1 MTKNQPSLR
10 KAASNADLYADPSPP
25 QQLRHAYST
34 LSRSHTTAGPLPRR
48 ALADWEQKRH
58 QMSDKGRARHSIAT
72 PYPNLI
78 EDDDDFRPNRQM
90 QMQKQSPPPVPPKI
104 LEEVPGEGPTPAPV
118 LEFRDGQY
126 RLPAPKSASRP
137 APSHPWLPAQLP
149 PAVGPTSASA
159 APAPAPAPASAPA
172 PAPASAP
179 APAPAS
185 APAPA
190 PAPAPVR
197 REKEAPEQY
206 TKPFTD
212 FMTANPTVFHAVDA
226 VAKDLERDGYKKLSE
241 RDAWELRAG
250 GKYYVDRNG
259 TSLIAFAIG
268 DKYAAGN
275 GAAIVAG
282 HIDALTAK
290 LKPIP
295 KLRNKAGYVQLGVAP
310 YAGALS
316 DTWWD
321 RDLGIGGRVLVKE
334 HAKIVSKLVKLDW
347 PIARIP
353 TLAPH
358 FGAAAVGPF
367 NRETQMVPIIG
378 LDNSD
383 LGASSAAN
391 AEAEWK
397 SSPLGGEGA
406 FAATQPERLVKA
418 ISSELGITDYSTIV
432 NWELELFDV
441 QPATTGGLDREFIFA
456 GRIDDKLCSWA
467 AVQALLNS
475 NASLSGSSQ
484 IRIVALFDDEEV
496 GSLLRQGA
504 RGNFLPSIME
514 RIVEEFAETKTKNA
528 LARTYANSFLVSS
541 DVIHAVNPN
550 FLNAYLE
557 NHSPRLNVG
566 PAVSADSNAH
576 MTTDAVSTA
585 ILQRCVDADIGTR
598 KQDPKLQ
605 VFQIRNDS
613 RSGGTVG
620 PMLSAATGIRAID
633 CGIPQLSMHSIRATT
648 GSQDPGLGVF
658 AFQSFLERFE
668 EVDKEFK

>member
-1 MTKNQPSLR
+1 MTKNHPSLR
-10 KAASNADLYADPSPP
+10 KTVSHADLYADPSPP
-25 QQLRHAYST
+25 PQPREPG
-34 LSRSHTTAGPLPRR
+34 LSRTLTTLPSRPARRNEAGRPNGGNPYVRDVLIARSNPWSEVAPPRQRNADVR
-48 ALADWEQKRH
+48 ADIEQRTRRSTTLRDFH
-58 QMSDKGRARHSIAT
+58 RHSIAN
-72 PYPNLI
+72 PYDNLI
-78 EDDDDFRPNRQM
+78 DLDDVLEAPREQ
-90 QMQKQSPPPVPPKI
+90 QSPPPVPPKI
-104 LEEVPGEGPTPAPV
+104 PE
-118 LEFRDGQY
+118 
-126 RLPAPKSASRP
+126 
-137 APSHPWLPAQLP
+137 
-149 PAVGPTSASA
+149 
-159 APAPAPAPASAPA
+159 APASPSMQAEP
-172 PAPASAP
+172 
-179 APAPAS
+179 
-185 APAPA
+185 
-190 PAPAPVR
+190 R
-197 REKEAPEQY
+197 REREGPEIY

-226 VAKDLERDGYKKLSE
+226 VAKDLEKNGYKKLSE
-241 RDAWELRAG
+241 RDTWNLEKG

-259 TSLIAFAIG
+259 SSLIAFALG
-268 DKYAAGN
+268 KGYEVGN

-295 KLRNKAGYVQLGVAP
+295 KLRTKAGFVQLGVAP
-310 YAGALS
+310 YAGALNN
-316 DTWWD
+316 TWWD

-334 HAKIVSKLVKLDW
+334 NGKIVTKLVKLDW

-367 NRETQMVPIIG
+367 NKETNMVPIIG

-383 LGASSAAN
+383 IGAASSQ
-391 AEAEWK
+391 EEFK
-397 SSPLGGEGA
+397 PSILGGEGA
-406 FAATQPERLVKA
+406 FVATQPERLVRA
-418 ISSELGITDYSTIV
+418 ICKELSIQDYSSIV

-441 QPATTGGLDREFIFA
+441 QPATVGGIDKEFIFA

-467 AVQALLNS
+467 AIQALLNTS
-475 NASLSGSSQ
+475 ISSSSQ
-484 IRIVALFDDEEV
+484 IKMVALFDDEEV

-504 RGNFLPSIME
+504 RGNFLPTVVE
-514 RIVEEFAETKTKNA
+514 RIVDEFAAKGVRS
-528 LARTYANSFLVSS
+528 LVGRTYANSFLVSS
-541 DVIHAVNPN
+541 DVIHSVNPN

-566 PAVSADSNAH
+566 PAISADSNAH

-585 ILQRCVDADIGTR
+585 VLQRCVDTDIGVR

-620 PMLSAATGIRAID
+620 PMLSAQTGIRAID

-648 GSQDPGLGVF
+648 GSLDPGLGVF
-658 AFQSFLERFE
+658 AFQSFLENFE
-668 EVDKEFK
+668 KIDAEFKA

>member
-1 MTKNQPSLR
+1 MTRNHPPLR
-10 KAASNADLYADPSPP
+10 KTASNADLYSDPSPP
-25 QQLRHAYST
+25 PRPLRHAYST
-34 LSRSHTTAGPLPRR
+34 LSRAHTTASLSHRPRPDRPTER
-48 ALADWEQKRH
+48 AWSRQAVEDLRI
-58 QMSDKGRARHSIAT
+58 RHSIAT
-72 PYPNLI
+72 PSYNLI
-78 EDDDDFRPNRQM
+78 DIDEDIATAARQ
-90 QMQKQSPPPVPPKI
+90 QQNPPPVPPKI
-104 LEEVPGEGPTPAPV
+104 PEVPVQQPIETKAGPTI
-118 LEFRDGQY
+118 
-126 RLPAPKSASRP
+126 S
-137 APSHPWLPAQLP
+137 SHPWHP
-149 PAVGPTSASA
+149 VA
-159 APAPAPAPASAPA
+159 AKSKDDAA
-172 PAPASAP
+172 
-179 APAPAS
+179 
-185 APAPA
+185 
-190 PAPAPVR
+190 
-197 REKEAPEQY
+197 KY

-212 FMTANPTVFHAVDA
+212 WMTTNPTIFHAVDA
-226 VAKDLERDGYKKLSE
+226 VAKQLEEGGYKKLSE
-241 RDAWELRAG
+241 RDTWHLKAG
-250 GKYYVDRNG
+250 GKYYVARNG
-259 TSLIAFAIG
+259 TSLIAFAVG
-268 DKYAAGN
+268 EGYSSGN

-295 KLRNKAGYVQLGVAP
+295 KLRTKAGYVQLGVAP

-334 HAKIVSKLVKLDW
+334 NGKISTKLVKLDW

-358 FGAAAVGPF
+358 FGAAANGPF

-383 LGASSAAN
+383 INAAST
-391 AEAEWK
+391 AEEGWK
-397 SSPLGGEGA
+397 PSVLGGQGA

-418 ISSELGITDYSTIV
+418 ISGELGITDYSTIV

-475 NASLSGSSQ
+475 DPTVSSSSQ
-484 IRIVALFDDEEV
+484 IRMVALFDDEEV

-514 RIVEEFAETKTKNA
+514 RIVEEFASAGKTQSA
-528 LARTYANSFLVSS
+528 LSRTYANSFLVSS

-585 ILQRCVDADIGTR
+585 ILQRCVDRDIGVR
-598 KQDPKLQ
+598 KVDPKLQ

-648 GSQDPGLGVF
+648 GSLDPGLGVF
-658 AFQSFLERFE
+658 TFQAFLENFE
-668 EVDKEFK
+668 SVDAEFAE

>member
-1 MTKNQPSLR
+1 
-10 KAASNADLYADPSPP
+10 
-25 QQLRHAYST
+25 
-34 LSRSHTTAGPLPRR
+34 
-48 ALADWEQKRH
+48 
-58 QMSDKGRARHSIAT
+58 
-72 PYPNLI
+72 
-78 EDDDDFRPNRQM
+78 
-90 QMQKQSPPPVPPKI
+90 
-104 LEEVPGEGPTPAPV
+104 
-118 LEFRDGQY
+118 
-126 RLPAPKSASRP
+126 
-137 APSHPWLPAQLP
+137 
-149 PAVGPTSASA
+149 
-159 APAPAPAPASAPA
+159 
-172 PAPASAP
+172 
-179 APAPAS
+179 
-185 APAPA
+185 
-190 PAPAPVR
+190 
-197 REKEAPEQY
+197 
-206 TKPFTD
+206 
-212 FMTANPTVFHAVDA
+212 MTANPTVFHAVA
-226 VAKDLERDGYKKLSE
+226 AIAKDLERDGYQKLSE

-259 TSLIAFAIG
+259 TSLIAFAVG

-295 KLRNKAGYVQLGVAP
+295 KLRNKAGYLQLGVAP

-334 HAKIVSKLVKLDW
+334 HGKIVSKLVKLDW
-347 PIARIP
+347 PIAKIP

-358 FGAAAVGPF
+358 FGAAALGPF

-378 LDNSD
+378 LDNTD
-383 LGASSAAN
+383 LAAPSAATPD
-391 AEAEWK
+391 AEWK
-397 SSPLGGEGA
+397 ASPLGGEGA

-418 ISSELGITDYSTIV
+418 IASELGITDYSTLV

-467 AVQALLNS
+467 AVQALLNA
-475 NASLSGSSQ
+475 NASLASSSQ

-557 NHSPRLNVG
+557 NHSPRLNIG
-566 PAVSADSNAH
+566 PAISADSNAH

-668 EVDKEFK
+668 EVDREFK

>member
-1 MTKNQPSLR
+1 MTKNHPSLR
-10 KAASNADLYADPSPP
+10 KTASNADLYSDPSPP
-25 QQLRHAYST
+25 RPLRHSYST
-34 LSRSHTTAGPLPRR
+34 LSRAHTTAALSHRPRTDRNADRIDRDMER
-48 ALADWEQKRH
+48 AWANRQP
-58 QMSDKGRARHSIAT
+58 SRHSVAAS
-72 PYPNLI
+72 YMGLI
-78 EDDDDFRPNRQM
+78 DIDEDFARPSTQQN
-90 QMQKQSPPPVPPKI
+90 PPPVPPKI
-104 LEEVPGEGPTPAPV
+104 PEVPVVENTH
-118 LEFRDGQY
+118 LRE
-126 RLPAPKSASRP
+126 SRP
-137 APSHPWLPAQLP
+137 APSHPWM
-149 PAVGPTSASA
+149 
-159 APAPAPAPASAPA
+159 PAPSKVTPM
-172 PAPASAP
+172 
-179 APAPAS
+179 
-185 APAPA
+185 
-190 PAPAPVR
+190 R
-197 REKEAPEQY
+197 REKEGPEKY

-226 VAKDLERDGYKKLSE
+226 VAQDLEKDGYKKLNE
-241 RDAWELRAG
+241 RDAWDLKTG

-259 TSLIAFAIG
+259 TSLIAFAVG
-268 DKYAAGN
+268 EKYEAGN

-310 YAGALS
+310 YAGALG

-334 HAKIVSKLVKLDW
+334 NGKVVSKLVKLDW

-358 FGAAAVGPF
+358 FGAAANGPF
-367 NRETQMVPIIG
+367 NRETQMVPIVG

-383 LGASSAAN
+383 LGASSTEN
-391 AEAEWK
+391 EEWK
-397 SSPLGGEGA
+397 ASVLGGEGA
-406 FAATQPERLVKA
+406 FITTQPERLVKA
-418 ISSELGITDYSTIV
+418 ISGELGITDYSTIV

-441 QPATTGGLDREFIFA
+441 QPACTGGLGREFIFA

-467 AVQALLNS
+467 AIQALLNS
-475 NASLSGSSQ
+475 TTSLSSSSQ

-504 RGNFLPSIME
+504 RGNFLPSVME
-514 RIVEEFAETKTKNA
+514 RIVEAFTDSKVQST

-585 ILQRCVDADIGTR
+585 ILQRCVDRDIGAR
-598 KQDPKLQ
+598 SVDPKLQ

-620 PMLSAATGIRAID
+620 PMLSSATGIRAID

-648 GSQDPGLGVF
+648 GSLDPGLGVF
-658 AFQSFLERFE
+658 TFQSFLERFE
-668 EVDKEFK
+668 SVDREFRE

>member
-1 MTKNQPSLR
+1 MTRNPPALR
-10 KAASNADLYADPSPP
+10 KATSNADLYSDPSPP
-25 QQLRHAYST
+25 RPLRPSSSVILPRA
-34 LSRSHTTAGPLPRR
+34 HTTASLPYMQRPDR
-48 ALADWEQKRH
+48 GGTARVWRTREGNSNL
-58 QMSDKGRARHSIAT
+58 SNRHSVAAS
-72 PYPNLI
+72 YPDLI
-78 EDDDDFRPNRQM
+78 RAYDDDYPPPARQ
-90 QMQKQSPPPVPPKI
+90 QNPPPVPPKI
-104 LEEVPGEGPTPAPV
+104 PEVPSEQPKKEMEAPQNV
-118 LEFRDGQY
+118 
-126 RLPAPKSASRP
+126 
-137 APSHPWLPAQLP
+137 PSHCWIPVPSR
-149 PAVGPTSASA
+149 TKED
-159 APAPAPAPASAPA
+159 PAS
-172 PAPASAP
+172 
-179 APAPAS
+179 
-185 APAPA
+185 
-190 PAPAPVR
+190 
-197 REKEAPEQY
+197 Y

-212 FMTANPTVFHAVDA
+212 YMTNNPTIFHAVDA
-226 VAKDLERDGYKKLSE
+226 VAKDLEKDGYKKLSE
-241 RDAWELRAG
+241 RDAWELKAG
-250 GKYYVDRNG
+250 GKYYVERNG
-259 TSLIAFAIG
+259 TSLIAFAVG
-268 DKYAAGN
+268 DKYASGN

-295 KLRNKAGYVQLGVAP
+295 KLRTKAGYVQLGVAP

-334 HAKIVSKLVKLDW
+334 NGKIVTKLVKLDW
-347 PIARIP
+347 PIAKIP

-358 FGAAAVGPF
+358 FGAAANGPF
-367 NRETQMVPIIG
+367 NKETQMVPIIG

-383 LGASSAAN
+383 LGPSSSENEGEFKASL
-391 AEAEWK
+391 
-397 SSPLGGEGA
+397 LGGEGA
-406 FAATQPERLVKA
+406 FASTQPERLVKA
-418 ISSELGITDYSTIV
+418 ISRELGVTDYSSIV
-432 NWELELFDV
+432 NWELELFDT
-441 QPATTGGLDREFIFA
+441 QPARTGGLDKEFIFA

-475 NASLSGSSQ
+475 APTLSSSSQ
-484 IRIVALFDDEEV
+484 IRMVALFDDEEV

-504 RGNFLPSIME
+504 HGNFLPSIME
-514 RIVEEFAETKTKNA
+514 RIAEEFAANGKTSSA
-528 LARTYANSFLVSS
+528 LSRTYANSFLVSS

-585 ILQRCVDADIGTR
+585 ILQRCVDRDVGIR
-598 KQDPKLQ
+598 KTDPKLQ

-648 GSQDPGLGVF
+648 GSLDPGLGVF
-658 AFQSFLERFE
+658 TFQSFLENFE
-668 EVDKEFK
+668 AVDQEFK